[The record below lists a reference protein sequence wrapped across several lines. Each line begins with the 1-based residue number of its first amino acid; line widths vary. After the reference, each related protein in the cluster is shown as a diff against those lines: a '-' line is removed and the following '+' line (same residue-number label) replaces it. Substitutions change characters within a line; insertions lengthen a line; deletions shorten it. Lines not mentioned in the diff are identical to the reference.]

1 MNNGGA
7 SGKLFSSSSSGRHP
21 LQSRNP
27 NTIGTHGSFSNNSS
41 TEEYN
46 SKDMAALNRLS
57 NLESSQNEN
66 NRRLQN
72 SGNSH
77 INNRSSSQN
86 LSRNHSGHVRLCGS
100 ANELREGS
108 ELNLPQVPRP
118 NVTKRSNSLP
128 STSPADEDSVVI
140 EEKRRRVNGE
150 GYTLHRY
157 LRGRLLGK
165 GGFAKVYLCTALDTN
180 KAYAIK
186 IVPKANLTK
195 ARARQKL
202 QAEIKIHR
210 TLKHKNVCEYKHFF
224 EDRENCYILLELC
237 HNQSMNEMIKRRK
250 RLTEPEVRYFMN
262 QLLESV
268 KYLHDQLVIHRDLK
282 LGNLFLDKNLNIKVG
297 DLGLATKLESA
308 DEKRKTIC
316 GTPNYIAPEVIQGD
330 RATRGHSFEVD
341 IWSMGVIMFTCLVG
355 KPPYE
360 AKDVKA
366 TYQRI
371 LANEY
376 KFPIDVPISNDAKDL
391 IYCMLQSKPSD
402 RPTLKEIGYHPFFT
416 ANSIPVA
423 LPSNATHVAPKT
435 DFMDSTSSVS
445 SGYSSK
451 MSSSRPALPK
461 SNSSRRPFGARDANV
476 DMHAQR
482 NEEKTEKKMAPVE
495 AAPEPKCAPNPI
507 MDMQGAVKNAWSAVV
522 NAATATTSTPQST
535 ASRGFQVF
543 DESESRVVKQQQ
555 DLVARTSKLDIQSP
569 RDYPTTPMTT
579 AESDALT
586 LNNMVDRISTV
597 LDVVSRRS
605 YSNISPD
612 SPSLAA
618 FTSGGPNKWVSR
630 YVDYTSKY
638 GLGYLLNDGSS
649 GVYFN
654 DSSKTVLEAKG
665 DHFQYIERKKAD
677 GESPRRCEPV
687 VASHTLTLYPDSLNK
702 KVTLL
707 KHFRNYLLEQQQK
720 SEDTNEFFDSFS
732 REFSTGQ
739 EMVYLKKW
747 VRTKHAI
754 FFRLSDQTVQIVF
767 YDHTEILLTPD
778 ERHIT
783 YVDKSKSRS
792 TYYLTDELVGC
803 KEDIAKRLR
812 YTKEILQQ
820 LVSGTKR

>member
-1 MNNGGA
+1 MTVDIYQSMSSSRARMVSANTIGMNTNGGA
-7 SGKLFSSSSSGRHP
+7 SATSQKYPAAAGSGRYP

-27 NTIGTHGSFSNNSS
+27 NTIGAQGSFSNNSS

-57 NLESSQNEN
+57 TLESSQNEN
-66 NRRLQN
+66 NKRLQ
-72 SGNSH
+72 SSVTSQGGNS
-77 INNRSSSQN
+77 NRSNYSSGG
-86 LSRNHSGHVRLCGS
+86 SAHVRRSGS
-100 ANELREGS
+100 ANDVREGS
-108 ELNLPQVPRP
+108 EPNLPQVPRP
-118 NVTKRSNSLP
+118 NVAKRSNSLP
-128 STSPADEDSVVI
+128 SNSTMDEDSVVI
-140 EEKRRRVNGE
+140 EEKRRRVNGD
-150 GYTLHRY
+150 GYTYHRY

-224 EDRENCYILLELC
+224 EDRQNCYILLELC

-250 RLTEPEVRYFMN
+250 RLTEPETRFIMK
-262 QLLESV
+262 QLLEAT
-268 KYLHDQLVIHRDLK
+268 KYLHEQLVIHRDLK
-282 LGNLFLDKNLNIKVG
+282 LGNLFLDRNVNIKVG

-316 GTPNYIAPEVIQGD
+316 GTPNYIAPE
-330 RATRGHSFEVD
+330 
-341 IWSMGVIMFTCLVG
+341 
-355 KPPYE
+355 

-371 LANEY
+371 LNNEY
-376 KFPIDVPISNDAKDL
+376 RFPKDATFSSDAKDL
-391 IYCMLQSKPSD
+391 IYCMLQSKPLD
-402 RPTLKEIGYHPFFT
+402 RPTLKEIGLHPFFT
-416 ANSIPVA
+416 SNPIPA
-423 LPSNATHVAPKT
+423 SLPSNATHVAPQWEKMT
-435 DFMDSTSSVS
+435 ADSSVYPQKNGS
-445 SGYSSK
+445 A
-451 MSSSRPALPK
+451 RPALPK
-461 SNSSRRPFGARDANV
+461 SNSQRRPFGARDVNV
-476 DMHAQR
+476 DPHSHRGTKRQDERIAQAAAASTPKVASLPK
-482 NEEKTEKKMAPVE
+482 EKERATTPM
-495 AAPEPKCAPNPI
+495 
-507 MDMQGAVKNAWSAVV
+507 MDVQGAIKNAFCAVAS
-522 NAATATTSTPQST
+522 AATST
-535 ASRGFQVF
+535 ASSSTSSLSANRGGFQVF
-543 DESESRVVKQQQ
+543 DESESTKQQR
-555 DLVARTSKLDIQSP
+555 DLVARTSKLDLQSP
-569 RDYPTTPMTT
+569 REYPATPLH
-579 AESDALT
+579 AQENDALS
-586 LNNMVDRISTV
+586 LNRMVDRISTV
-597 LDVVSRRS
+597 LDIVSQRS
-605 YSNISPD
+605 YANAHPD
-612 SPSLAA
+612 SPSLTP
-618 FTSGGPNKWVSR
+618 FTRGGPTVWVSR

-654 DSSKTVLEAKG
+654 DSTKTVLGAHG
-665 DHFQYIERKKAD
+665 DGFQYIERKKA
-677 GESPRRCEPV
+677 GAESPRGREV
-687 VASHTLTLYPDSLNK
+687 LVSAHTLSRYPDSLNK

-720 SEDTNEFFDSFS
+720 SDDDELSS
-732 REFSTGQ
+732 RSVKGGH
-739 EMVYLKKW
+739 EMIYLKKW

-783 YVDKSKSRS
+783 YVDKSKNRF